1 MENKKIVIS
10 LGGSLIVPG
19 GVDVDFLKSFI
30 LFIKKYVEN
39 GYTFLLITGGG
50 KIAREYGDSLKKII
64 NPNNNDLDW
73 LGIAIT
79 KVNAEFVRIC
89 FEDLAYE
96 RIIDNPECIPES
108 KSPVIVGGGWKPGN
122 SSDLA
127 AVRAAKSI
135 GAQKIINLTNI
146 DYVYDS
152 DPSKNPE
159 AKPIENISWLDFLL
173 LFPDNNWVPGANRPF
188 DPIASCEAQ
197 NNNQEVVIL
206 NGRDLENL
214 GNCLEGKIFKGTT
227 IK

>member
-1 MENKKIVIS
+1 MDNKKIIIS
-10 LGGSLIVPG
+10 LGGSLVVPEG
-19 GVDVDFLKSFI
+19 IDTEYIKSFVP
-30 LFIKKYVEN
+30 FVKKYVN
-39 GYTFLLITGGG
+39 DGYSFLLIIGGG
-50 KIAREYGDSLKKII
+50 KMARNYGDALRKVT
-64 NPNNNDLDW
+64 NPTNTDLDW

-79 KVNAEFVRIC
+79 KANAEFVRIC

-96 RIIDNPECIPES
+96 RIIQDPECIPQTK
-108 KSPVIVGGGWKPGN
+108 KSVIVGGGWKPGN

-135 GAQKIINLTNI
+135 GARRVINLTNI

-152 DPSKNPE
+152 DPNKNPN

-173 LFPDNNWVPGANRPF
+173 LFPDNNWTPGSNRPF
-188 DPIASCEAQ
+188 DPIASCEAKT
-197 NNNQEVVIL
+197 NEQEVVIL

-214 GNCLEGKIFKGTT
+214 GNCLEGKTFKGTT